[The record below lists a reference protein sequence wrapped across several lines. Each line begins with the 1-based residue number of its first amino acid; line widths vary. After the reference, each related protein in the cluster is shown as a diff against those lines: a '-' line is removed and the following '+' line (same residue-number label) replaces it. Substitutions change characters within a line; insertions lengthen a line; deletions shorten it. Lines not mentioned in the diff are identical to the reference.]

1 MRFEAVGRV
10 ILACQQAGI
19 LKVGFIT
26 EPPQAGRLAVIDRLV
41 CLEGNRTMS
50 MNVGNASGEGEV
62 MVEMNTTPLID
73 VMLVLLTLLII
84 TLPIQTHAV
93 KLDMPTPN
101 PTAADRHS
109 GVGGTGRGLRRHRS
123 PGTATAVDRATMDS
137 YFADAARK
145 DPQPEIHINPNRLA
159 KYDAVAKVLADA
171 QRLGATHIGFTG
183 IDQYN

>member
-1 MRFEAVGRV
+1 
-10 ILACQQAGI
+10 
-19 LKVGFIT
+19 
-26 EPPQAGRLAVIDRLV
+26 
-41 CLEGNRTMS
+41 MS
-50 MNVGNASGEGEV
+50 MNVGSASGEGEV

-101 PTAADRHS
+101 PTPPTVIPESVDL
-109 GVGGTGRGLRRHRS
+109 GVDFDGTVTWNG
-123 PGTATAVDRATMDS
+123 TAVDRATMDS
-137 YFADAARK
+137 YFEDAARK